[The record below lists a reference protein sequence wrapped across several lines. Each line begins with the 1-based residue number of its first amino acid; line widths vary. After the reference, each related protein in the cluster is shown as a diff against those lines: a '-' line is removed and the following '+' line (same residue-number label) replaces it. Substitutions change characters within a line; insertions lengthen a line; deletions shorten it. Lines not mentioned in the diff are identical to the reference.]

1 MVKVTRVSDALP
13 LSNARLAEL
22 LYGAADEH
30 EDQRARTLRR
40 AGRYALVWAEEA
52 SDIAASGR
60 SLTELPAV
68 GPWVGRMIHAW
79 LADPP
84 DEEGMNPLRSGFI
97 TLSQALAALAKR
109 PEYKG
114 DLRGDLQMHSTYSDG
129 TVPIAGMATA
139 AVEFGYEYIA
149 ITDHSKGLKIAGGFD
164 EETLARQMDEI
175 ADVNE
180 ELVKLDAEVTVLCS
194 IELNFGKAGES
205 DMDPD
210 ALAALDIVVG
220 SFHSRLRVKEDQTA
234 RVMGA
239 VRNPDVQIVGHP
251 MGRMFGVRHGV
262 QADWDAAF
270 AEGARCGKAFEIN
283 AQPNRQD
290 LSVEM
295 LERAFDAGV
304 MFSIG
309 TDAHSIGEL
318 HNVDLSLG
326 AAALAGIPQE
336 RIINYLPLDEL
347 KAWVA
352 ESRAKAASASGT

>member
-1 MVKVTRVSDALP
+1 MSETGSLT
-13 LSNARLAEL
+13 NARLAEL
-22 LYGAADEH
+22 LYGAAADFE
-30 EDQRARTLRR
+30 EQRARALRR
-40 AGRYALVWAEEA
+40 AGRYALVWPEEA
-52 SDIAASGR
+52 ADIAAEGR

-84 DEEGMNPLRSGFI
+84 DEEEMDPLRTGFI
-97 TLSQALAALAKR
+97 TLSQALAALEKK
-109 PEYKG
+109 PHLKDE
-114 DLRGDLQMHSTYSDG
+114 LRGDLQMHSTYSDG

-139 AVEFGYEYIA
+139 AVEFGYEYVA

-164 EETLARQMDEI
+164 EAVLAEQMEEI
-175 ADVNE
+175 AEVNE
-180 ELVKLDAEVTVLCS
+180 ELAKLDADVTVLCS

-205 DMDPD
+205 DMDPA

-234 RVMGA
+234 RLMGA

-270 AEGARCGKAFEIN
+270 AEGTRCGKAFEIN

-336 RIINYLPLDEL
+336 RIINYLPLDDL

-352 ESRAKAASASGT
+352 ESRAKAAAANT

>member
-1 MVKVTRVSDALP
+1 MP
-13 LSNARLAEL
+13 LSNARLADL
-22 LYGAADEH
+22 LYGAADNF

-40 AGRYALVWAEEA
+40 AARYALVWPEEA
-52 SDIAASGR
+52 SEVAAAGR

-79 LADPP
+79 FEEPP
-84 DEEGMNPLRSGFI
+84 DDDETSPLRSGFI
-97 TLSQALAALAKR
+97 TLSQAAAALAKA
-109 PEYKG
+109 PAYKEE
-114 DLRGDLQMHSTYSDG
+114 LRGDLQMHSTYSDG

-139 AVEFGYEYIA
+139 AIEMGYEYIA

-164 EETLARQMDEI
+164 EAVLATQTEEI

-180 ELVKLDAEVTVLCS
+180 ELAALDADLTVLTS
-194 IELNFGKAGES
+194 MELNFGKAGES
-205 DMDPD
+205 DMEPD
-210 ALAALDIVVG
+210 ALAALDVVVG
-220 SFHSRLRVKEDQTA
+220 SFHSRLRVKEDQSA

-239 VRNPDVQIVGHP
+239 MRNPDVQIVGHP
-251 MGRMFGVRHGV
+251 MGRMFGVRLGV

-270 AEGARCGKAFEIN
+270 AEGQRCGKAFEIN
-283 AQPNRQD
+283 GQPNRQD

-295 LERAFDAGV
+295 LERAFDAGL

-326 AAALAGIPQE
+326 AAALAGIPRD
-336 RIINYLPLDEL
+336 RIINYLGLDDL
-347 KAWVA
+347 KEWVA
-352 ESRAKAASASGT
+352 ESRAKVAAAIA